1 MVDHEKGPTRHVGG
15 GLMRK
20 ASFMVAVMALMV
32 VGAAACTTA
41 APAGLKIGLVTDVGS
56 LNDKSFNQFSW
67 EGAQDGA
74 TRVGGTAASAVSA
87 VSADIARNIQSF
99 VDQDYDIIVTVG
111 FAAGNDTAKA
121 AKANPEIKFIGVDQS
136 FICLT
141 AEGDPDTTFAC
152 PGDPATLL
160 PNYMGIGWHEEQ
172 PGYLAGI
179 VAGSLSETGVIG
191 AVGGTYSVPAVPNY
205 IVGYANGAK
214 SVNPDI
220 DVVVQYVSP
229 NPDAAAFA
237 DQSGGKAFA
246 QQMMAANPDID
257 VMFQVAGLTGNGVL
271 QQACEDGIWAIGVDV
286 DQYESFPDAK
296 ACTVVSAEKK
306 LKKNVSDAIQAVEND
321 TFQAGGV
328 KLDISTDDVGLSSFH
343 EHESLITD
351 ETQAAIDSATAG
363 LKDGSV
369 TACELNQFAACVTG
383 ENGALPE

>member
-1 MVDHEKGPTRHVGG
+1 MHKR
-15 GLMRK
+15 
-20 ASFMVAVMALMV
+20 SVALALMAIFV
-32 VGAAACTTA
+32 IALAGCQPA
-41 APAGLKIGLVTDVGS
+41 APAGLKIGLVTDVGQ
-56 LNDKSFNQFSW
+56 LNDKNFNQFSW

-74 TRVGGTAASAVSA
+74 SRVGGTAASAVSA

-99 VDQDYDIIVTVG
+99 VDQHYDIIVTVG

-121 AKANPEIKFIGVDQS
+121 AKANPNIKFIGVDQS
-136 FICLT
+136 FICLD
-141 AEGDPDTTFAC
+141 AAGDPDPTFTC
-152 PGDPATLL
+152 PGDAKTLL

-179 VAGSLSETGVIG
+179 IAGSLSETGVIG

-214 SVNPDI
+214 SVNPDV

-237 DQSGGKAFA
+237 DQAGGKAFA
-246 QQMMAANPDID
+246 QQMLTANPDID

-271 QQACEDGIWAIGVDV
+271 QAACEAGIWAIGVDV

-306 LKKNVSDAIQAVEND
+306 LKKNVSDAIFAVKNN
-321 TFQAGGV
+321 TFTAGGV
-328 KLDISTDDVGLSSFH
+328 KLEISTDDVGLSSYH
-343 EHESLITD
+343 EHASLITAD
-351 ETQAAIDSATAG
+351 IQAKIDAAIAG
-363 LKDGSV
+363 MKDGSV
-369 TACELNQFAACVTG
+369 KACELSPFQSCVTG
-383 ENGALPE
+383 PNGALP

>member
-1 MVDHEKGPTRHVGG
+1 MQKR
-15 GLMRK
+15 
-20 ASFMVAVMALMV
+20 SVALALMAMFV
-32 VGAAACTTA
+32 IALAGCQPA
-41 APAGLKIGLVTDVGS
+41 APAGLKIGLVTDVGQ

-74 TRVGGTAASAVSA
+74 SKVGGTAASAVSA

-99 VDQDYDIIVTVG
+99 VDQHYDIIVTVG

-121 AKANPEIKFIGVDQS
+121 AKANPNIKFIGVDQS
-136 FICLT
+136 FICLD
-141 AEGDPDTTFAC
+141 ANGDPDPTFTCA
-152 PGDPATLL
+152 GDAKTLL

-179 VAGSLSETGVIG
+179 VAASLSESGVIA

-214 SVNPDI
+214 SVNADI
-220 DVVVQYVSP
+220 QVVVQYVSP

-237 DQSGGKAFA
+237 DQAGGKAFA
-246 QQMMAANPDID
+246 QQLLSANPDVD
-257 VMFQVAGLTGNGVL
+257 VIFQVAGLTGNGVL
-271 QQACEDGIWAIGVDV
+271 QAACEAGIWAVGVDV

-306 LKKNVSDAIQAVEND
+306 LKKNVSDAIQSVKNNA
-321 TFQAGGV
+321 FRAGGV

-343 EHESLITD
+343 DHASLITAD
-351 ETQAAIDSATAG
+351 IQAKIDAATAG
-363 LKDGSV
+363 MKDGSV
-369 TACELNQFAACVTG
+369 TACELSPFQSCVTG
-383 ENGALPE
+383 PNGALP